1 MLVHR
6 KGVFVC
12 IAGSILVLLFSI
24 CFMKNAGE
32 NIISD
37 LIIAGQLDKKYLSSE
52 GWYFDYSGIDAHCIA
67 TGIFITLFYVLQLF
81 WKSNKLLAIFTLGLY
96 LIAELVIV
104 INFVHFALLIGIP
117 VLFVFSLAVV
127 SFKYCE

>member
-1 MLVHR
+1 MLVNK

-12 IAGSILVLLFSI
+12 IAGSILILLFNI

-32 NIISD
+32 NIIGD
-37 LIIAGQLDKKYLSSE
+37 LIIAGKLNKEYLSSE

-81 WKSNKLLAIFTLGLY
+81 WKSKKLLAIFMLGLY

-104 INFVHFALLIGIP
+104 INFTYFALPIGIP
-117 VLFVFSLAVV
+117 VLFIFSLAVI
-127 SFKYCE
+127 SCKYCE